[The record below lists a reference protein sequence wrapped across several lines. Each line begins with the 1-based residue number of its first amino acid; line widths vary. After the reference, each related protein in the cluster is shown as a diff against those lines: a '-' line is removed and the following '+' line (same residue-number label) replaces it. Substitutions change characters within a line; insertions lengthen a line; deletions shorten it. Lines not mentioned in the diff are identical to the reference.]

1 MFMDNI
7 NYNLGDVVK
16 GKVSGIEDYGIFLLL
31 EDGTTGLIHISEIS
45 DSYVREVGDYAK
57 LGQEIIAKVIGFDE
71 THQKLK
77 LSLKMLTNEEKGVKR
92 IKETPSGFSNLKKSL
107 EKWIEELEK
116 DNSKK

>member
-1 MFMDNI
+1 MS
-7 NYNLGDVVK
+7 NYNVGDVVK

-71 THQKLK
+71 GHQKLK
-77 LSLKMLTNEEKGVKR
+77 LSLKVLTNEEKGNKK
-92 IKETPSGFSNLKKSL
+92 IKETPSGFTNLGKIL
-107 EKWIEELEK
+107 EKWIKEKEEENVQK
-116 DNSKK
+116 